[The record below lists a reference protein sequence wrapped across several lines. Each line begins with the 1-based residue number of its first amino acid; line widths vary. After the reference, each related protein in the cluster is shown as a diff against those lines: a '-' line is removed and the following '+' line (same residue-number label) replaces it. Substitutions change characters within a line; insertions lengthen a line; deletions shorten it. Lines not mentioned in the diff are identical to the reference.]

1 MAGYKLTEAINW
13 KAWTGK
19 VLQAIKNVSVN
30 VGDVTVNT
38 TDLEALQ
45 TTTNAKLDTLET
57 TLTAVETD
65 VAALEALQN
74 TANTNLS
81 EIEGA
86 VETLEACSGV
96 DGFTGP
102 IGVLSVGGTDS
113 SGKIQELAV
122 DTTGRAISAT
132 EGHILAQP
140 FATSIGNN
148 TTLDG
153 SSTPSVAVN
162 WSNLTITN
170 TAVTGNVT
178 VITDFGTANTCV
190 IPPGFSI
197 TFDCGAN
204 QFSFRS
210 TFFTSIATDANS
222 TALIVGAIPQA

>member
-38 TDLEALQ
+38 SDLEALQ
-45 TTTNAKLDTLET
+45 TTTNTKLDT
-57 TLTAVETD
+57 V
-65 VAALEALQN
+65 N
-74 TANTNLS
+74 SNLD

-86 VETLEACSGV
+86 VETIETAIGT
-96 DGFTGP
+96 DGAAGP
-102 IGVLSVGGTDS
+102 AGVLSVGGTDS
-113 SGKIQELAV
+113 AGRIQELSV
-122 DTTGRAISAT
+122 DTSGRLMSGTIGFVT
-132 EGHILAQP
+132 AQP

-148 TTLDG
+148 TTLDATT
-153 SSTPSVAVN
+153 TPSIGVD

-170 TAVTGNVT
+170 TAVTGDVT
-178 VITDFGTANTCV
+178 VQTTFNGAPNACV

-210 TFFTSIATDANS
+210 SFFTQISTDANS
-222 TALIVGAIPQA
+222 TALIVGAQALTS

>member
-38 TDLEALQ
+38 ADLEALQ
-45 TTTNAKLDTLET
+45 TTTNTKLDT
-57 TLTAVETD
+57 V
-65 VAALEALQN
+65 
-74 TANTNLS
+74 NTNLD

-86 VETLEACSGV
+86 VETIESA
-96 DGFTGP
+96 
-102 IGVLSVGGTDS
+102 IGTDGATTVTGTMS
-113 SGKIQELAV
+113 VAGTDTAGRLHELAV
-122 DTTGRAISAT
+122 DTSGRVVLGT
-132 EGHILAQP
+132 QGNVTAQP
-140 FATSIGNN
+140 YAKSIGNSQTL
-148 TTLDG
+148 TTAIQL
-153 SSTPSVAVN
+153 N
-162 WSNLTITN
+162 WSNLTVTN

-178 VITDFGTANTCV
+178 VITDFGTAETCV

-210 TFFTSIATDANS
+210 LFFTSIATDSNS
-222 TALIVGAIPQA
+222 TALIVGSIPQA

>member
-38 TDLEALQ
+38 SDLEALQ
-45 TTTNAKLDTLET
+45 TTTNTKLDTLET

-65 VAALEALQN
+65 VAALEVLQT
-74 TANTNLS
+74 TANTKLS

-86 VETLEACSGV
+86 VETLEGAVGV

-102 IGVLSVGGTDS
+102 AGVLSVGGTDS
-113 SGKIQELAV
+113 TGKIQEIAV
-122 DTTGRAISAT
+122 DTSGRAVSAT
-132 EGHILAQP
+132 EGHIVALP
-140 FATSIGNN
+140 FARSIGNGV
-148 TTLDG
+148 TLTSDIQL
-153 SSTPSVAVN
+153 N
-162 WSNLTITN
+162 WCNLTVTN
-170 TAVTGNVT
+170 TAVTGDVT
-178 VITDFGTANTCV
+178 VITDFGTAETCV

-210 TFFTSIATDANS
+210 NFFTSIATDSNS
-222 TALIVGAIPQA
+222 TALIVGAVPVA

>member
-38 TDLEALQ
+38 SDLEALQ
-45 TTTNAKLDTLET
+45 TTTNTKLDTIET

-65 VAALEALQN
+65 IAALEVLQT

-86 VETLEACSGV
+86 VETIEGAIGA
-96 DGFTGP
+96 DGDTN
-102 IGVLSVGGTDS
+102 VTKAMSMAATDS
-113 SGKIQELAV
+113 TGRLQELSV
-122 DTTGRAISAT
+122 DTTGRLITAEFGLIT
-132 EGHILAQP
+132 AQP
-140 FATSIGNN
+140 FAR
-148 TTLDG
+148 
-153 SSTPSVAVN
+153 SVATGQTLTSDIQLN
-162 WSNLTITN
+162 WSSLTITN

-178 VITDFGTANTCV
+178 VITNYGSAETCV

-204 QFSFRS
+204 QLSFRS
-210 TFFTSIATDANS
+210 NYFTSIATDSNS
-222 TALIVGAIPQA
+222 TAMIVGSIPNL